1 MSRPVSATPSFIP
14 VDVAD
19 IGAAWLQDVL
29 QPHAP
34 GATITGIA
42 IAESHS
48 GTTGRARV
56 VLQHDDPRLP
66 RSVFVKLPP
75 FDEGQR
81 RFVEAQGMGRAEA
94 RFYAELAQDVPVR
107 VPRSFHA
114 SHDDEGRY
122 VMVLEDLQALGARY
136 PGAGDP
142 HLASFVEGTI
152 DAFAALHAAFLGSP
166 RFADGGDLAWLEQR
180 SRSYGSAA
188 PLVTFAVQQL
198 GEKLPPA
205 SRELAET
212 YLPRAERIPA
222 LLAEGVPTLIHG
234 DAHIGNMFAL
244 GDTPGFLD
252 WAMVSSA
259 PGMRDVAYFLG
270 GSVGTELRRARE
282 RDLVA
287 RYCAQLR
294 VGGTTLDGERAWQ
307 QYRLHLL
314 TAWLAA
320 VITAAMGSH
329 WQPVEIGMAATRR
342 ADAAIAEHGVA
353 ELLRARLP

>member
-1 MSRPVSATPSFIP
+1 MSTAPSFIP

-34 GATITGIA
+34 GAKLDGIE
-42 IAESHS
+42 IAEAHS

-56 VLQHDDPRLP
+56 LLRHDDARLP
-66 RSVFVKLPP
+66 GSVFVKLPP

-107 VPRSFHA
+107 VPRAFHA
-114 SHDDEGRY
+114 SHDAQGRY

-136 PGAGDP
+136 PGANDP

-152 DAFAALHAAFLGSP
+152 DAFASLHAAFWGSP
-166 RFADGGDLAWLEQR
+166 RFAADGDLAWVEER

-188 PLVTFAVQQL
+188 PLVTFAVEQL
-198 GEKLPPA
+198 GDALPAA
-205 SRELAET
+205 SRELAAT
-212 YLPRAERIPA
+212 YVPRAERIPA
-222 LLAEGVPTLIHG
+222 LLAEGTPTLIHG

-282 RDLVA
+282 RDLVG
-287 RYCAQLR
+287 RYCEQLR
-294 VGGTTLDGERAWQ
+294 AGGVTLDADTAWQ

-314 TAWLAA
+314 TAWIAA
-320 VITAAMGSH
+320 LVTAAMGSH
-329 WQPVEIGMAATRR
+329 WQPIEIGMAATRR
-342 ADAAIAEHGVA
+342 ADAAIAQHGVA
-353 ELLRARLP
+353 ELLRTRLP

>member
-1 MSRPVSATPSFIP
+1 VREASSFVPVE
-14 VDVAD
+14 VAD
-19 IGAAWLQDVL
+19 IDAAWLQQAL

-34 GATITGIA
+34 GAQLEGIE
-42 IAESHS
+42 IAEAHS

-56 VLQHDDPRLP
+56 LLRHGDARLP

-81 RFVEAQGMGRAEA
+81 QFVEAQGMGRAEA
-94 RFYAELAQDVPVR
+94 RFYGELAPEVPVR

-114 SHDDEGRY
+114 AHEDEGRY
-122 VMVLEDLQALGARY
+122 VMVLEDLQAAGARY
-136 PGAGDP
+136 PGASDP
-142 HLASFVEGTI
+142 HLAGFVEGTI
-152 DAFAALHAAFLGSP
+152 DAFAALHAAFWGSP
-166 RFADGGDLAWLEQR
+166 RFAAAGDLAWLERR

-188 PLVTFAVQQL
+188 PLVRFAVERL
-198 GEKLPPA
+198 GERLPPA
-205 SRELAET
+205 SRELADA
-212 YLPRAERIPA
+212 YVPRAERVPA
-222 LLAEGVPTLIHG
+222 LLAEGTPTLIHG

-252 WAMVSSA
+252 WAMVSCA

-270 GSVGTELRRARE
+270 GSVPTELRRACE

-287 RYCAQLR
+287 RYCKQLHA
-294 VGGTTLDGERAWQ
+294 GGATLEPGEAWR
-307 QYRLHLL
+307 QYRLNLL
-314 TAWLAA
+314 TAWIAA

-329 WQPVEIGMAATRR
+329 WQPIEVGMAATRR
-342 ADAAIAEHGVA
+342 ADAAVAEHGLA

>member
-1 MSRPVSATPSFIP
+1 MTIP
-14 VDVAD
+14 VEVAD
-19 IGAAWLQDVL
+19 IGVAWLQEVL

-34 GATITGIA
+34 GARLEGVE
-42 IAESHS
+42 IAEAHS

-56 VLQHDDPRLP
+56 LLHHDDARLP
-66 RSVFVKLPP
+66 GSVFVKLPP

-81 RFVEAQGMGRAEA
+81 KFVEAQGMGRAEA
-94 RFYAELAQDVPVR
+94 RFYAELARDVPVR

-122 VMVLEDLQALGARY
+122 VMVLEDLQAAGARY
-136 PGAGDP
+136 PGASDP

-152 DAFAALHAAFLGSP
+152 DAFAALHAAFSGSP
-166 RFADGGDLAWLEQR
+166 RFADDGDLAWVERR

-188 PLVTFAVQQL
+188 PLVTFAVEQL
-198 GEKLPPA
+198 GERLPPA
-205 SRELAET
+205 SRELAAA
-212 YLPRAERIPA
+212 YLPRAEGIPA
-222 LLAEGVPTLIHG
+222 LLAEGTPTLIHG

-244 GDTPGFLD
+244 GDVPGFLD

-259 PGMRDVAYFLG
+259 PGLRDVAYFLG
-270 GSVGTELRRARE
+270 GSVATELRRARE

-294 VGGTTLDGERAWQ
+294 ARGTVLDADEAWQ

-314 TAWLAA
+314 TAWIAA
-320 VITAAMGSH
+320 VVTAAMGSH
-329 WQPVEIGMAATRR
+329 WQPIEIGMAATRR